1 MSRGNSV
8 SATLRTS
15 SLVAAFCETVVPAVE
30 GEPTALMGASAADL
44 GVPERLGPEAEQALA
59 AVLGP
64 DFASLGI
71 AERTARLN
79 DRVATGD
86 AAAYE
91 LRRLRAQVVALAYGL
106 TKDGRNPL
114 WEAIGYP
121 GPITRPPTPEERP
134 KRIAVLDPR
143 QHGGVV
149 EADACVIGSGAGGAV
164 VAARLQQAGMS
175 VVVMEQ
181 GGYTSESDL
190 LQEELHDGA
199 RTYLR
204 GGIIWSET
212 GRMGV
217 LAGGTLGGGTF
228 VNSLV
233 CLRLPDDVREAWAAH
248 GVEGVAG
255 ADFDD
260 AQDAVWARLGVN
272 TKATVPNHSNQL
284 LVRAL
289 ESTGRTW
296 QLLPRNA
303 PPHDPRLCG
312 YCNGGCQQGE
322 KQSTLLTYLQ
332 DAANAGARF
341 IVECRAERILVER
354 GRAVG
359 VEAVWGADGAS
370 RSVTVRAP
378 VVVVAGGGIES
389 PALLLRSGIGGPAVG
404 KYLKLHPAWFV
415 GGVHD
420 DPVDAW
426 TGQIQSVTSHDFRLL
441 PHGGGFLPECVI
453 LNLAFWT
460 SSMPWLDGVSHKRHV
475 LELSTT
481 SSWHAVTR
489 DRGDGRVVL
498 GRDGEAVVQW
508 ELDDERD
515 LETARLANVEICRLH
530 EAAGARSIFTFDPP
544 GLRWNRDEEP
554 FESFVGRLRN
564 VDWRQA
570 IAYSAHQMCSARMGR
585 DPATSVANGRGR
597 LHDVDGVWVGDAAA
611 FPEAPGVNPMIAVMA
626 LASLTASH
634 ILEDAG

>member
-1 MSRGNSV
+1 VR
-8 SATLRTS
+8 SA
-15 SLVAAFCETVVPAVE
+15 VVDAFCETVVPAVD
-30 GEPTALMGASAADL
+30 GEPTALFGTSATDL
-44 GVPERLGPEAEQALA
+44 GVPGHLGADAA
-59 AVLGP
+59 AVLVELLGS
-64 DFASLGI
+64 DFGALGLVD
-71 AERTARLN
+71 RTARVNERLA
-79 DRVATGD
+79 VGD
-86 AAAYE
+86 DGSYA
-91 LRRLRAQVVALAYGL
+91 LRRLKGQVLALSYGL
-106 TKDGRNPL
+106 TTNGRNPL
-114 WEAIGYP
+114 WPAIGYP
-121 GPITRPPTPEERP
+121 GPITQPPTPEERP
-134 KRIAVLDPR
+134 KQIAVLDA
-143 QHGGVV
+143 HEEGAVL

-164 VAARLQQAGMS
+164 VAARLQQAGKS
-175 VVVMEQ
+175 VVVLEQ

-199 RTYLR
+199 LTYLR

-233 CLRLPDDVREAWAAH
+233 CLRLPDDVRQAWAEH
-248 GVEGVAG
+248 GVEGVAD
-255 ADFDD
+255 AEFDA

-272 TKATVPNHSNQL
+272 TKATVPNRSNQL
-284 LVRAL
+284 MVEAL
-289 ESTGRTW
+289 ERSGHSW

-322 KQSTLLTYLQ
+322 KQSTLLTYLK
-332 DAANAGARF
+332 DAADAGARF
-341 IVECRAERILVER
+341 MVDCRAERILVEH

-359 VEAVWGADGAS
+359 VDAIWRADGAPP

-378 VVVVAGGGIES
+378 IVVVAGGGIES

-404 KYLKLHPAWFV
+404 KHLKLHPAWFV

-460 SSMPWLDGVSHKRHV
+460 SSMTWSDGISHKRHV
-475 LELSTT
+475 LELARTST
-481 SSWHAVTR
+481 WHAVTR

-498 GRDGEAVVQW
+498 GPDGNGVVQW
-508 ELDDERD
+508 ELVDYRD
-515 LETARLANVEICRLH
+515 GETARLANVELARLH

-554 FESFVGRLRN
+554 FESFLERVRD

-585 DPATSVANGRGR
+585 DPATSVADGRGR

-611 FPEAPGVNPMIAVMA
+611 LPDAPGINPMIAIMA
-626 LASLTASH
+626 LASFTASH